1 MKKFLNLLS
10 DELHRS
16 RGFYFILL
24 AGVVISQLL
33 NALFLIFR
41 TLQAEDSEAGYRG
54 KLYVTSFFDDSS
66 LYGLIIGGAIMAL
79 LLYSVLTWMREWYFQ
94 GKFIYRL
101 LTLPGSRIWIPIAK
115 LASIILMIGGL
126 LFAQL
131 ILIWLIDALAG
142 YFLPLTIYVDRPWF
156 YQFAQSM
163 PIIYLL
169 MPMTVSTTFLLYGT
183 GIGLL
188 LMIFNAQIYFYSQQS
203 SGSVKALLKISLYL
217 ILCFLYLFSLIW
229 LTFFMN
235 FLPQEI
241 FWLLIGGVGVF
252 IAFNS
257 YILSYLMSN
266 KISV

>member
-1 MKKFLNLLS
+1 
-10 DELHRS
+10 
-16 RGFYFILL
+16 
-24 AGVVISQLL
+24 
-33 NALFLIFR
+33 
-41 TLQAEDSEAGYRG
+41 
-54 KLYVTSFFDDSS
+54 
-66 LYGLIIGGAIMAL
+66 
-79 LLYSVLTWMREWYFQ
+79 
-94 GKFIYRL
+94 
-101 LTLPGSRIWIPIAK
+101 
-115 LASIILMIGGL
+115 
-126 LFAQL
+126 
-131 ILIWLIDALAG
+131 G

-241 FWLLIGGVGVF
+241 FWLLIVGVGVF

-257 YILSYLMSN
+257 YIL
-266 KISV
+266 